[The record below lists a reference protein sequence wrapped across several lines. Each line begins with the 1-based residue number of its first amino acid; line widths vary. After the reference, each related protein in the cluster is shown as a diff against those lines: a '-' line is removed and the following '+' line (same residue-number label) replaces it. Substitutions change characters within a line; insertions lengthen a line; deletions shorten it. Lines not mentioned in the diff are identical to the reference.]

1 MGLLI
6 VFIISEDIRKRAT
19 DLQSK
24 FILTDEVRAE
34 RVRDAVKDLHFV
46 EEVFV
51 IGRVHG
57 CTSVDLLFEDDGKG
71 SLYTDSKLIP
81 LYNLYFFMLS
91 VVNVIGYFFRLPG
104 TVRN

>member
-34 RVRDAVKDLHFV
+34 KVRDAVKDLHFV

-71 SLYTDSKLIP
+71 SLYTDLKLIQ
-81 LYNLYFFMLS
+81 LYNLVCMLDECNRLFF
-91 VVNVIGYFFRLPG
+91 YRLPG